1 MFSQHDYDKAREIL
15 KKGPYS
21 NELTFDSIK
30 ITSIPGPL
38 PYNLRILNI
47 SNTHINKIPKL
58 PDCVEVL
65 ICRQSFYLEE
75 IRNLPTYL
83 RILDCGQSVVRFIGD
98 LPTYLD
104 QLVCDNTN
112 IQDLPLLPY
121 GLRYLDCTDCNVGS
135 INGELNNIETLKIG
149 GTRIQK
155 LPHLPPTL
163 QYLDCSR
170 TLISNIPNLPLYLSV
185 LDINNTN
192 IRTISG
198 SLDYLKKLNCSDD
211 FMLRNFDRLPLRLQ
225 DLSCMCFVN
234 VNCICFSCFKV
245 GKIGTKTLRSIY
257 TDWLEHL
264 SSMRIKERA
273 QMLNSDLVSYFCL
286 KNIKECMADDS
297 EFLKV
302 LK

>member
-1 MFSQHDYDKAREIL
+1 MFSQYDYDKAREIL
-15 KKGPYS
+15 KNGPYS
-21 NELTFDSIK
+21 TDLTFDNIK
-30 ITSIPGPL
+30 ISSIPGPL
-38 PYNLRILNI
+38 PYNLRVLNI
-47 SNTHINKIPKL
+47 SNTNINKIPKL
-58 PDCVEVL
+58 PNYVEVI

-75 IRNLPTYL
+75 IRNLPECL
-83 RILDCGQSVVRFIGD
+83 RILDCGRSVVRFIGK
-98 LPTYLD
+98 LPHYLD

-112 IQDLPLLPY
+112 IQELPLLPY
-121 GLRYLDCTDCNVGS
+121 DLRHLDCTNCNVGS
-135 INGELNNIETLKIG
+135 INGNINSIETLKIA

-163 QYLDCSR
+163 QLLDCSR
-170 TLISNIPNLPLYLSV
+170 TLISNIPNMPLYLSV
-185 LDINNTN
+185 LDINSTN

-198 SLDYLKKLNCSDD
+198 SLDHLKKLNCSYD

-225 DLSCMCFVN
+225 DLSCMCFGY

-245 GKIGTKTLRSIY
+245 GKIGTKALRSIY

-264 SSMRIKERA
+264 SSMRIKGRT
-273 QMLNSDLVSYFCL
+273 QILNSDLVSYFCI
-286 KNIKECMADDS
+286 KNIKQCEADDS